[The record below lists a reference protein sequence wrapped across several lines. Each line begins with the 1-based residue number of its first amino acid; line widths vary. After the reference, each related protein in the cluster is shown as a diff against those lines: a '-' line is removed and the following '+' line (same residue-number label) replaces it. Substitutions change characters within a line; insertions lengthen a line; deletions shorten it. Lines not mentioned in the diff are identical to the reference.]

1 SDPAYYIGTDD
12 CRSHTYAADR
22 RPCQAVLFDEAEK
35 AHPDVFNVLLQV
47 LDDGRLT
54 DGQGRTV
61 DFRQTLI
68 ILTSNL
74 GARALSELP
83 DGADAS
89 AARAEVMEAVRQH
102 FRPEFLNR
110 LDEQIIFDRL
120 NRGDMA
126 GIVEIQLHRLEQ
138 RLAARKI
145 TLDLDATAKTW
156 LADEGYDPVFG
167 ARPLKRVIQRQL
179 QDPLA
184 EMLLAGEILDGSV
197 IRVTAGPE
205 GLIIG
210 DRVVQSRRER
220 PQSAVVH

>member
-1 SDPAYYIGTDD
+1 M
-12 CRSHTYAADR
+12 
-22 RPCQAVLFDEAEK
+22 
-35 AHPDVFNVLLQV
+35 
-47 LDDGRLT
+47 
-54 DGQGRTV
+54 
-61 DFRQTLI
+61 
-68 ILTSNL
+68 
-74 GARALSELP
+74 SELP
-83 DGADAS
+83 EGADAS
-89 AARAEVMEAVRQH
+89 AAKSEVMEAVRSH

-120 NRGDMA
+120 NRGDMS
-126 GIVEIQLHRLEQ
+126 GIVEIQLHRLEA

-145 TLDLDATAKTW
+145 ILDLDDTAKAW

-179 QDPLA
+179 QDPLS

-197 IRVTAGPE
+197 IRVTAGSE

-210 DRVVQSRRER
+210 DRVVASRRER